1 MKEQFDVTGM
11 TCAAC
16 EANVTKA
23 VARLAGVQDVNVNLI
38 SNTMMVEFD
47 PDTTDAKDIMEA
59 VDRIGYGATPK
70 QTQTAE
76 AAGAADGNT
85 GPSIQQEWDARQAR
99 LEKEQAGMKREMWW
113 SIALLVPL
121 MAISMGPM
129 VGLPILAG
137 HEWGMVSAILQLT
150 LTTYILFFQRHFFIH
165 GLKALMKRAP
175 NMDSL
180 VAIGAGAA
188 YVYGLWNLCVMGHA
202 LSIMDME
209 LAHQMQ
215 HSLYFESAATI
226 VTLVSIGKYLEARSK
241 SKTGDALGKLVDL
254 APKTA
259 TLWRDGQEVEVNAS
273 DILAGDIVIMK
284 PGQSVPVDGV
294 ITQGE
299 GTLDQAAITGES
311 VPVEKTVGDSVM
323 TATINTNGTFRF
335 RATKVGNDTTLAQI
349 IRLVDEAGSTK
360 APIARLADK
369 VAGVFVPVVIGIAL
383 VTLVVWLGAGKDFA
397 FALSAAISVLVISCP
412 CALGLA
418 TPVAIMVGTG
428 KAAEYGILVKSAEA
442 LETLH
447 EVNTIV
453 LDKTGTI
460 TSGKPAVQDIVLMD
474 PDLDADAF
482 LQLAASIESGSEH
495 PLAKAVTALAKE
507 KGLEIRT
514 PSSFAATGGRG
525 IQAVLDKDR
534 WIAGNAAF
542 MGEEHITMSPK
553 AIGAV
558 EQLAADGQ
566 TPLIFARNRRV
577 VGILGV
583 ADTIR
588 ESSRQA
594 IREFRKKGIQ
604 VVMLTGDN
612 ERTARAIAKDLDL
625 DDVIADVLPTGK
637 EEVVRQLQDKGRK
650 VAMVGDGINDAPAL
664 ARANVGIAIGA
675 GTDIAIDSADVVL
688 MKDDLMDVNTAI
700 DLSAAVIRNI
710 KVDLFWAFFYNIL
723 GIPVAAGVFYPMF
736 GLLLNPMIGSAAM
749 SLSSVCVVTN
759 ALTLRFFK
767 PKAVSAAGGSETAS
781 VREPEIKV
789 IEDESKEEQLM
800 TKTMKIEGMSCM
812 HCAGRVESALK
823 AVPGVADAKVNL
835 EKKEAVITLS
845 ENVPASKL
853 MGAVEDAGYEPVSLS

>member
-23 VARLAGVQDVNVNLI
+23 VARLAGVQDVNVSLLN
-38 SNTMMVEFD
+38 NTMMVTFD
-47 PDTTDAKDIMEA
+47 PEATDTKAIMEA

-70 QTQTAE
+70 QAAQAE
-76 AAGAADGNT
+76 AASGST
-85 GPSIQQEWDARQAR
+85 GPSIQKEWDARQAK
-99 LEKEQAGMKREMWW
+99 LENEQAGMKRDMWW
-113 SIALLVPL
+113 SVILLVPL
-121 MAISMGPM
+121 MLVSMGPM
-129 VGLPILAG
+129 IGLPVLAG
-137 HEWGMVSAILQLT
+137 HNWGMVSAIVQLV
-150 LTTYILFFQRHFFIH
+150 LTTYILFFQRHFFTH
-165 GLKALMKRAP
+165 GLKALVRKAP

-188 YVYGLWNLCVMGHA
+188 YVYGLWNMCVMGHA
-202 LSIMDME
+202 LSVMDME

-241 SKTGDALGKLVDL
+241 AKTGDALGKLVDL

-273 DILAGDIVIMK
+273 DILAGDIVVMK
-284 PGQSVPVDGV
+284 PGQSVPVDGI

-311 VPVEKTVGDSVM
+311 VPVEKTVGETVM

-369 VAGVFVPVVIGIAL
+369 VAGVFVPVVIVIAL
-383 VTLVVWLGAGKDFA
+383 ITLAVWLMAGKDFA

-447 EVNTIV
+447 TVNTIV

-460 TSGKPAVQDIVLMD
+460 TSGKPSVQDIVLLD
-474 PDLDADAF
+474 PALSADEF
-482 LQLAASIESGSEH
+482 LALAASIESGSEH
-495 PLAKAVTALAKE
+495 PLAKAVTALAKD

-514 PSSFAATGGRG
+514 PDSFAATGGRG
-525 IQAVLDKDR
+525 IQAVLNKYR

-542 MGEEHITMSPK
+542 MGEEHIVLSSQ
-553 AIGAV
+553 AVAAV
-558 EQLAADGQ
+558 ERLASSGQ

-577 VGILGV
+577 AGILGV

-594 IREFRKKGIQ
+594 IREFRQKGIR

-612 ERTARAIAKDLDL
+612 ERTAKAIAKDLDL

-637 EEVVRQLQDKGRK
+637 EAVVRQLQEEGRR

-664 ARANVGIAIGA
+664 ARADVGIAIGA

-767 PKAVSAAGGSETAS
+767 AKQVQISQTQTETQK
-781 VREPEIKV
+781 EPEIQ
-789 IEDESKEEQLM
+789 IIREETKEEPMM

-845 ENVPASKL
+845 ENVPASRL
-853 MGAVEDAGYEPVSLS
+853 MGAVEEAGYEPVSLS

>member
-1 MKEQFDVTGM
+1 
-11 TCAAC
+11 
-16 EANVTKA
+16 
-23 VARLAGVQDVNVNLI
+23 
-38 SNTMMVEFD
+38 MMVEFD

-59 VDRIGYGATPK
+59 VDRIGYKATPK

-76 AAGAADGNT
+76 AAGAAAGNT

-121 MAISMGPM
+121 MAMSMGPM
-129 VGLPILAG
+129 VGLPILTG

-241 SKTGDALGKLVDL
+241 AKTGDALGKLVDL

-383 VTLVVWLGAGKDFA
+383 VTLVVWLVAGKDFA

-495 PLAKAVTALAKE
+495 PLAKAVKALAKAQKDLAE
-507 KGLEIRT
+507 GRKDEDYMRFLLTELSNFRPKAGEDDTLQQQCDMLEHAQDIKMALMQGYGYLSEGET
-514 PSSFAATGGRG
+514 PVTDSLRQVRNLIMS
-525 IQAVLDKDR
+525 IQKHFPMAEELLERIESCRIELQD
-534 WIAGNAAF
+534 IAGTLESEGDNIECDPELLETLQSRLNTLYSLEQKHHVNSSDELVGIMNDLQEKLDIMDNSDEHLKELQKQEAEARRQVDGIAAKLTELRKKTAKKVEKDIVSSLKTLGMPNVRF
-542 MGEEHITMSPK
+542 QVSMAPTETPTPQGMDKVSFLFSANLGSSLQNISSVASGGETARVMLSLKAMLSGAVSLPTIIFDEIDTGVSGHIAESMAHIMRHMGEQGRQVISITHLPQIAALGQEHYKVWKEDTDNTTFSHITHLNQQERVAEIANMLSGSNVSPEAINNAK
-553 AIGAV
+553 A
-558 EQLAADGQ
+558 L
-566 TPLIFARNRRV
+566 
-577 VGILGV
+577 
-583 ADTIR
+583 
-588 ESSRQA
+588 
-594 IREFRKKGIQ
+594 
-604 VVMLTGDN
+604 
-612 ERTARAIAKDLDL
+612 
-625 DDVIADVLPTGK
+625 
-637 EEVVRQLQDKGRK
+637 
-650 VAMVGDGINDAPAL
+650 
-664 ARANVGIAIGA
+664 
-675 GTDIAIDSADVVL
+675 
-688 MKDDLMDVNTAI
+688 
-700 DLSAAVIRNI
+700 
-710 KVDLFWAFFYNIL
+710 L
-723 GIPVAAGVFYPMF
+723 GI
-736 GLLLNPMIGSAAM
+736 
-749 SLSSVCVVTN
+749 
-759 ALTLRFFK
+759 
-767 PKAVSAAGGSETAS
+767 
-781 VREPEIKV
+781 
-789 IEDESKEEQLM
+789 EQ
-800 TKTMKIEGMSCM
+800 
-812 HCAGRVESALK
+812 
-823 AVPGVADAKVNL
+823 
-835 EKKEAVITLS
+835 
-845 ENVPASKL
+845 
-853 MGAVEDAGYEPVSLS
+853 

>member
-76 AAGAADGNT
+76 AAGAAAGNT

-241 SKTGDALGKLVDL
+241 AKTGDALGKLVDL

-383 VTLVVWLGAGKDFA
+383 VTLVVWLVAGKDFA

-558 EQLAADGQ
+558 EQLAAGGQ

-625 DDVIADVLPTGK
+625 DDVIEKLA
-637 EEVVRQLQDKGRK
+637 
-650 VAMVGDGINDAPAL
+650 GDG
-664 ARANVGIAIGA
+664 A
-675 GTDIAIDSADVVL
+675 G
-688 MKDDLMDVNTAI
+688 
-700 DLSAAVIRNI
+700 
-710 KVDLFWAFFYNIL
+710 
-723 GIPVAAGVFYPMF
+723 
-736 GLLLNPMIGSAAM
+736 NP
-749 SLSSVCVVTN
+749 
-759 ALTLRFFK
+759 
-767 PKAVSAAGGSETAS
+767 
-781 VREPEIKV
+781 
-789 IEDESKEEQLM
+789 
-800 TKTMKIEGMSCM
+800 
-812 HCAGRVESALK
+812 
-823 AVPGVADAKVNL
+823 
-835 EKKEAVITLS
+835 
-845 ENVPASKL
+845 
-853 MGAVEDAGYEPVSLS
+853 

>member
-1 MKEQFDVTGM
+1 M
-11 TCAAC
+11 
-16 EANVTKA
+16 
-23 VARLAGVQDVNVNLI
+23 
-38 SNTMMVEFD
+38 
-47 PDTTDAKDIMEA
+47 
-59 VDRIGYGATPK
+59 
-70 QTQTAE
+70 
-76 AAGAADGNT
+76 
-85 GPSIQQEWDARQAR
+85 
-99 LEKEQAGMKREMWW
+99 
-113 SIALLVPL
+113 
-121 MAISMGPM
+121 
-129 VGLPILAG
+129 
-137 HEWGMVSAILQLT
+137 
-150 LTTYILFFQRHFFIH
+150 LF
-165 GLKALMKRAP
+165 
-175 NMDSL
+175 
-180 VAIGAGAA
+180 
-188 YVYGLWNLCVMGHA
+188 
-202 LSIMDME
+202 
-209 LAHQMQ
+209 
-215 HSLYFESAATI
+215 
-226 VTLVSIGKYLEARSK
+226 RS
-241 SKTGDALGKLVDL
+241 
-254 APKTA
+254 
-259 TLWRDGQEVEVNAS
+259 
-273 DILAGDIVIMK
+273 
-284 PGQSVPVDGV
+284 
-294 ITQGE
+294 
-299 GTLDQAAITGES
+299 
-311 VPVEKTVGDSVM
+311 
-323 TATINTNGTFRF
+323 
-335 RATKVGNDTTLAQI
+335 
-349 IRLVDEAGSTK
+349 
-360 APIARLADK
+360 
-369 VAGVFVPVVIGIAL
+369 
-383 VTLVVWLGAGKDFA
+383 A

-447 EVNTIV
+447 TVNTIV

-460 TSGKPAVQDIVLMD
+460 TSGKPSVQDIVLLD
-474 PDLDADAF
+474 PALSADEF
-482 LQLAASIESGSEH
+482 LALAASIESGSEH
-495 PLAKAVTALAKE
+495 PLAKAVTALAKD

-514 PSSFAATGGRG
+514 PDSFAATGGRG
-525 IQAVLDKDR
+525 IQAVLNKYR

-542 MGEEHITMSPK
+542 MGEEHIVLSSQ
-553 AIGAV
+553 AVAAV
-558 EQLAADGQ
+558 ERLASSGQ

-577 VGILGV
+577 AGILGV

-594 IREFRKKGIQ
+594 IREFRQKGIR

-612 ERTARAIAKDLDL
+612 ERTAKAIAKDLDL

-637 EEVVRQLQDKGRK
+637 EAVVRQLQEEGRR

-664 ARANVGIAIGA
+664 ARADVGIAIGA

-767 PKAVSAAGGSETAS
+767 AKQVQISQTQTETQK
-781 VREPEIKV
+781 EPEIQ
-789 IEDESKEEQLM
+789 IIREETKEEPMM

-845 ENVPASKL
+845 ENVPASRL
-853 MGAVEDAGYEPVSLS
+853 MGAVEEAGYEPVSLS